1 MARDVNA
8 SEEYKIF
15 ISHFVEKDDRF
26 KALYLNKK
34 EEIDRSFIERDMSYL
49 EILSVLNKINQNPQL
64 RDPSAFT
71 GDVYEELSAKFLN
84 ALMRLIRV
92 NPTQLINMTKR
103 YQEGKVITEPQ
114 KPTLPKIVEL
124 KEQTNVHSDAQND
137 EDEYID
143 IASTPEKA
151 SDEETGENEQS
162 EPQEAENQEEPKE
175 DDTPE
180 GLEDGGYPMDAGDY
194 DPRGFEREDDD
205 DGFGDDEQESK
216 EDESDAGE
224 VQAAQNKEEYQDDKR
239 AEDDTEDEIFVN
251 KDEADFDGHEEYDGS
266 DEGNEDDMPSE
277 EEETIYAPEP
287 MPQRREPKQA
297 NKPKIYT
304 TANFKFR
311 NESDYNKSFD
321 RDESDY
327 EDEIPLV
334 DMITIEKTLMAR
346 EELPVKVIMNFMLEQ
361 AKKTQMLEK
370 RLALAEAK
378 LPQTGSLDI
387 GRMYKVYDDRIELYK
402 NNRHFKT
409 VPNRFA
415 NFGVDTQAS
424 AMNGVVQYEGNF
436 WVVGLSNS
444 ITVSDDIEVSSFGV
458 NPHKFEE
465 ILKKYLTGL

>member
-49 EILSVLNKINQNPQL
+49 EILSVLNKISQNPQL

-84 ALMRLIRV
+84 ALMRLVRV
-92 NPTQLINMTKR
+92 NPTQLINITKR
-103 YQEGKVITEPQ
+103 YQEGKVVTEQ
-114 KPTLPKIVEL
+114 EKPTLPKIVEL
-124 KEQTNVHSDAQND
+124 KEQANVHSKAQND

-143 IASTPEKA
+143 IASNPEKA
-151 SDEETGENEQS
+151 SDEKIEENEES
-162 EPQEAENQEEPKE
+162 ESQEVANQEEPSAE
-175 DDTPE
+175 DTS
-180 GLEDGGYPMDAGDY
+180 EDFADGDYPTDVGDY
-194 DPRGFEREDDD
+194 DARGFEGEDDD
-205 DGFGDDEQESK
+205 DGFDDDEQESK
-216 EDESDAGE
+216 ENEPDTRET
-224 VQAAQNKEEYQDDKR
+224 QAIPSKEENR
-239 AEDDTEDEIFVN
+239 DDTEDEIFIN
-251 KDEADFDGHEEYDGS
+251 KEEADFDGHDEYDGS

-277 EEETIYAPEP
+277 EEQTIYAPEP
-287 MPQRREPKQA
+287 TSHRSEPKQA

-304 TANFKFR
+304 TASFKFR

-321 RDESDY
+321 KDESDY

>member
-49 EILSVLNKINQNPQL
+49 EILSVLNKISQNPQL
-64 RDPSAFT
+64 RDPSAFI

-84 ALMRLIRV
+84 ALMRLVRV

-103 YQEGKVITEPQ
+103 YQEGKVVTEQ
-114 KPTLPKIVEL
+114 EKPTLPKIVEL
-124 KEQTNVHSDAQND
+124 KEQANVHSEAQND

-143 IASTPEKA
+143 IASAPEKV
-151 SDEETGENEQS
+151 SDEKTEESEES
-162 EPQEAENQEEPKE
+162 EPQETTNQEEPSAE
-175 DDTPE
+175 DFA
-180 GLEDGGYPMDAGDY
+180 DGGYPMDAGDY
-194 DPRGFEREDDD
+194 DARGFEGEDDD
-205 DGFGDDEQESK
+205 DGFDDDEREPKDDEQG
-216 EDESDAGE
+216 AGE
-224 VQAAQNKEEYQDDKR
+224 AQTTQNKEEDQDDKR
-239 AEDDTEDEIFVN
+239 VEDDTENEIFVN
-251 KDEADFDGHEEYDGS
+251 KDEADFDGHDEYDGS

-277 EEETIYAPEP
+277 EEQTIYAPEP
-287 MPQRREPKQA
+287 TPHRSEPKQT

-304 TANFKFR
+304 TASFKFR

-321 RDESDY
+321 KDESDY